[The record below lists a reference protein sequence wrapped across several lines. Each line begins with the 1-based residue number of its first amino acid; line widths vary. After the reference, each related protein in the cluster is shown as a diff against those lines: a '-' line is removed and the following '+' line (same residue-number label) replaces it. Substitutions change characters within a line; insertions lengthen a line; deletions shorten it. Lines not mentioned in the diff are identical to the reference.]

1 VLARVLGVIP
11 VIIGASILVFVSM
24 RILPGDPVTVLAEG
38 SPLTEEQREV
48 LAERYDLDES
58 IPRQYLNWVG
68 DAITGDFG
76 LSLKSNRPV
85 ADIIG
90 ESVGPTVL
98 LLVGGFAVSLLVSV
112 PLGIVA
118 GIREGSKSDH
128 AIVMLT
134 MLLFSIPLFVS
145 CVLAIY
151 VFSLKLG
158 WFPAFGLPFDE
169 GLDSVIHHMVLPWIT
184 LGLALIA
191 VQAATL
197 RAGTADAF
205 GQEYVLMAESRGL
218 PRRQVIRRHVL
229 RSALVPMVTLL
240 GLQLSY
246 MVVGSVFVDLIF
258 GLGGL
263 GTVLV
268 NAVKVRDLPVVQAV
282 VMIVSFTFI
291 VANLAV
297 DVVASRLD
305 PRYRIR

>member
-1 VLARVLGVIP
+1 MLARVLGVIP

>member
-1 VLARVLGVIP
+1 VIP
-11 VIIGASILVFVSM
+11 VLIAASILVFVAM

-38 SPLTEEQREV
+38 SPLTEEQRAV
-48 LAERYDLDES
+48 LTERYDLDDS
-58 IPRQYLNWVG
+58 IATQYVNWVS

-76 LSLKSNRPV
+76 MSLKSNRPV
-85 ADIIG
+85 SDIIA
-90 ESVGPTVL
+90 EAIGPTAL
-98 LLVGGFAVSLLVSV
+98 LLAGGFAFSLAVSV
-112 PLGIVA
+112 PLGILA
-118 GIREGSKSDH
+118 GIREGKRSDH
-128 AIVMLT
+128 AVVMLT
-134 MLLFSIPLFVS
+134 MLLFSVPLFVT

-151 VFSLKLG
+151 FFALKLG

-169 GLDSVIHHMVLPWIT
+169 GLGSLVHHLVLPWVT

-197 RAGTADAF
+197 RAGMIDALE
-205 GQEYVLMAESRGL
+205 QEHVVMAEGRGL

-229 RSALVPMVTLL
+229 RCALVPMVTLL
-240 GLQLSY
+240 GLQMSY

-291 VANLAV
+291 VANLGV
-297 DVVASRLD
+297 DLVASRLD
-305 PRYRIR
+305 PRYRVT

>member
-1 VLARVLGVIP
+1 VLGRILGVIP
-11 VIIGASILVFVSM
+11 VLIGASILVFVSM

-48 LAERYDLDES
+48 LIERYDLDEP
-58 IPRQYLNWVG
+58 IATQYVNWVSG
-68 DAITGDFG
+68 AITGDFG
-76 LSLKSNRPV
+76 ISLKSNRPV
-85 ADIIG
+85 SDIIG
-90 ESVGPTVL
+90 EAIGPTAL
-98 LLVGGFAVSLLVSV
+98 LLAGGFAFSLAVSV
-112 PLGIVA
+112 PLGILA
-118 GIREGSKSDH
+118 GIREGTRSDH
-128 AIVMLT
+128 AVVMLT
-134 MLLFSIPLFVS
+134 MLLFSVPLFIS

-151 VFSLKLG
+151 FFALKLG

-169 GLDSVIHHMVLPWIT
+169 GLGSLVRHLVLPWVT

-197 RAGTADAF
+197 RAGMIDALQ
-205 GQEYVLMAESRGL
+205 QEHVVMAEGRGL

-240 GLQLSY
+240 GLQMSY

-291 VANLAV
+291 VANLGV
-297 DVVASRLD
+297 DLVSSRLD
-305 PRYRIR
+305 PRYEVR

>member
-1 VLARVLGVIP
+1 MLARVLGVIP
-11 VIIGASILVFVSM
+11 VIIGASILTFVAM

-38 SPLTEEQREV
+38 APLTEEQRQV
-48 LAERYDLDES
+48 LTDRYDLDES
-58 IPRQYLNWVG
+58 IPRQYLNWVR

-76 LSLKSNRPV
+76 ISLKSNRPV
-85 ADIIG
+85 SDILG
-90 ESVGPTVL
+90 EAIGPTVL
-98 LLVGGFAVSLLVSV
+98 LLAGGFAVSLMVSV
-112 PLGIVA
+112 PLGIIA
-118 GIREGSKSDH
+118 GIREGSKTDH
-128 AIVMLT
+128 GIVMFT

-151 VFSLKLG
+151 VFALKLG

-169 GLDSVIHHMVLPWIT
+169 GVGSVVHHMILPWTT

-197 RAGTADAF
+197 RAGTIDAL

-218 PRRQVIRRHVL
+218 TRRHVIRRHVL

-291 VANLAV
+291 IANLAV
-297 DVVASRLD
+297 DLIASRLD